1 MGNRYD
7 QFYGFTG
14 LFPVL
19 DNPHVRVSHAAAL
32 RATLAALDNGP
43 GSLLSRTGLVH
54 AGRLFLIDDLVYNG
68 APQREEHLAWAYLA
82 FSLTFDGELERLAG
96 KLAAA
101 GQPELDRIFVHCFG
115 YRPGPDGET
124 LLAFLRTG
132 QVTTSFL
139 YVDASELDLEATL
152 RALLVQR
159 EVADMV
165 LRGQSLPVA
174 ERKRL
179 VVETARRLRDS
190 RPPVAGGFGEDV

>member
-7 QFYGFTG
+7 QFYGLTG

-19 DNPHVRVSHAAAL
+19 DNPRVPVSHATAL

-43 GSLLSRTGLVH
+43 GSLFSRTGLVH

-68 APQREEHLAWAYLA
+68 APQREEHLPWAHLA

-96 KLAAA
+96 KLAAV

-115 YRPGPDGET
+115 YRPGPDAET

-152 RALLVQR
+152 RALQVQR

-179 VVETARRLRDS
+179 VAETAKRLRVS
-190 RPPVAGGFGEDV
+190 RRPVPGGFADDA